1 MVVLKQGDWVVTDEG
16 QVGQVTLPDWGSSAG
31 LGSLCL
37 VRFKTNIVASVCSK
51 KSLTLIDPAFH
62 KLLTDVYKEEL

>member
-1 MVVLKQGDWVVTDEG
+1 MVVLKRDDWVLTDEG
-16 QVGQVTLPDWGSSAG
+16 EIGQVEIPDWGSSAG

-37 VRFKTNIVASVCSK
+37 VRFKTSIVASVRMT

-62 KLLTDVYKEEL
+62 KLLTSVNKEE